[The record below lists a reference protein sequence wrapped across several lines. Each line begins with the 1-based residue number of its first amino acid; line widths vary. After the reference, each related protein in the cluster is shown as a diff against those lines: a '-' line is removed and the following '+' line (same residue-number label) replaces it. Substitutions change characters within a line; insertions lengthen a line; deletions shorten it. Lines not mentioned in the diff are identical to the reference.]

1 MGQVSGPPGMA
12 EGGRALGRQGRR
24 LLPAAARAAE
34 LCQVGVGGAA
44 GSSLGP
50 ARGGAAGAEKEGG
63 EEKGPGRHSG
73 NQKQIQTLAG
83 PSGEGPGS
91 QEFAVGRG
99 LEGKTQ
105 PRSPWGTTQQGRW
118 SAARF

>member
-63 EEKGPGRHSG
+63 EKRPGRHSG

-99 LEGKTQ
+99 LEWKTQ
-105 PRSPWGTTQQGRW
+105 PRSPWGTTQQSRW